1 MPRERIRRHGQNDN
15 PKKERKGICKDAYV
29 FFRVPG
35 MVLNR
40 RSYRKSHIKVGVL
53 FPVHNFM

>member
-15 PKKERKGICKDAYV
+15 PKEERKGICKDAYV

-40 RSYRKSHIKVGVL
+40 RSYRKSHIEQET
-53 FPVHNFM
+53 